1 MTLADLAILNVGA
14 AISATTAGRIPLNIR
29 STIGLSL
36 KLWKN
41 IAMARIMRNEGR
53 IVPKVV
59 TILPRIP
66 RNLYPI
72 KMEKIT
78 VLDEE
83 RDGQDAYEALD
94 MAVYARKTF
103 GMFTGEEVKVH
114 LRFENHLVGAVLD
127 RLGRDVILVPDGE
140 DHFTVWTDV
149 IVSPQFFAW
158 LCGFQTAAKVIGPD
172 DVVKQMAEHVKSIA
186 AQYE

>member
-1 MTLADLAILNVGA
+1 
-14 AISATTAGRIPLNIR
+14 
-29 STIGLSL
+29 
-36 KLWKN
+36 
-41 IAMARIMRNEGR
+41 MR
-53 IVPKVV
+53 VFFVW
-59 TILPRIP
+59 
-66 RNLYPI
+66 
-72 KMEKIT
+72 
-78 VLDEE
+78 
-83 RDGQDAYEALD
+83 
-94 MAVYARKTF
+94 YARKTF

-186 AQYE
+186 EQYE

>member
-1 MTLADLAILNVGA
+1 MTWDDENYYMVAFDSA
-14 AISATTAGRIPLNIR
+14 AGIIKHYR
-29 STIGLSL
+29 
-36 KLWKN
+36 
-41 IAMARIMRNEGR
+41 
-53 IVPKVV
+53 VD
-59 TILPRIP
+59 
-66 RNLYPI
+66 

-127 RLGRDVILVPDGE
+127 RLGQDVILVPDGE

-186 AQYE
+186 EQYE